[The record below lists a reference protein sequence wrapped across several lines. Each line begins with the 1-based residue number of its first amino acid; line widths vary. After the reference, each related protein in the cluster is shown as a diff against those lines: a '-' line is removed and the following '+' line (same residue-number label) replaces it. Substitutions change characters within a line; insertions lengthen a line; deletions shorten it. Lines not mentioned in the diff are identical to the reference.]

1 MMERMYPFEKE
12 ESVGVRTVEVFE
24 QQSWLIVTN
33 HLTGPVSRD
42 SEDSKILICR
52 RFVSPF

>member
-12 ESVGVRTVEVFE
+12 GSVGVRTVEVFE

>member
-1 MMERMYPFEKE
+1 MMEWMYPFEKE
-12 ESVGVRTVEVFE
+12 RSLGVCTVEVFE
-24 QQSWLIVTN
+24 QQSWLIVAN

-42 SEDSKILICR
+42 KEDSKILICH